1 MPTHIF
7 LFRRCFLIK
16 AELLINDE
24 IQAQEVRLVG
34 ADGEKIGVMPL
45 AQAKEVAEKAD
56 LDLVMIAPEGK
67 PPVCRVMDYS
77 KYRFEQ
83 TKREKEARHN
93 QKTITVKEVRFSPV
107 IEEHD
112 LAVRIKNARK
122 FLSEEDNK
130 VKVSVYFRGRQ
141 MAHTEIGY
149 TILARISTE
158 LEDLAVVE
166 RKPLMEGRNM
176 TMLLGPKKNK

>member
-1 MPTHIF
+1 M
-7 LFRRCFLIK
+7 
-16 AELLINDE
+16 INDE
-24 IQAQEVRLVG
+24 IQASEVRLVG
-34 ADGEKIGVMPL
+34 ADGEKLGVMPL
-45 AQAKEVAEKAD
+45 QEALEQAEKAE
-56 LDLVMIAPEGK
+56 LDLVLIAPNGQ
-67 PPVCRVMDYS
+67 PPVCRIMDYS

-83 TKREKEARHN
+83 NKREKEARRN

-112 LAVRIKNARK
+112 LNVRIKNARK

-130 VKVSVYFRGRQ
+130 VKVSVHFRGRQ

-149 TILARISTE
+149 EILARVAE
-158 LEDLAVVE
+158 ALEDLAVVE